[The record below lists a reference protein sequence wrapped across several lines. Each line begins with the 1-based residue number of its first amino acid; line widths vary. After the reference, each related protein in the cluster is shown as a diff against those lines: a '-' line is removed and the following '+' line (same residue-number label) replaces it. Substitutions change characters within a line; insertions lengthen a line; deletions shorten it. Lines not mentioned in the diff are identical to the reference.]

1 MKAKLWFGL
10 SGLAAA
16 GMAGVVLAA
25 PSPAP
30 QANGEALFQEHC
42 KMCHEPAIDRAPTRT
57 DMAQRSVVDITQV
70 LTTGEMQPMTAGMTP
85 DQVKALA
92 SYMSRDRAG
101 GNPLSAEAPQAA
113 AAPAGRAG
121 GRGGAAAPAALPDV
135 MCATNGPLT
144 PGKTD
149 WTSWGLDDAN
159 THYQKNGGGLKAA
172 DVPKLKV
179 KWAFSVRGGSY
190 SQPTVL
196 GDWMFFVVRGD
207 GFYALDAKTGCVHWH
222 LPDVSSRTTPA
233 IIKSSLSPS
242 GYMTVL
248 GVAGRKAQAFD
259 LQNGH
264 SLWTSP
270 VLEDHASANILGSP
284 MVSGNQV
291 FVPITSGEEGAGTSP
306 TYRCCSFRGSLIAL
320 DLATGKVN
328 WKTYVIKEPMH
339 DLGKNPQGTVLQG
352 PAGGAI
358 WSAPT
363 IDAKKGVVYVA
374 TGDSYTDADTK
385 GADAIVAM
393 DMKTGKVKWST
404 QVQAD
409 DDFIVGCTQTNHS
422 VNCPQHGGP
431 DYDFGNPPII
441 FTGKGGK
448 QVILSGQKSG
458 IAYGMDADTGKLL
471 WKQQVGSGSSLGG
484 IEWGMAAD
492 DKRLYVPNSDIITL
506 MDEFRRPRGDAVL
519 AVKPT
524 PAKPGLSALDPATGK
539 VLWHVDAPHA
549 PCTYFGDRSRDR
561 TPNGPCLPA
570 QSAAIAVIPGVV
582 FSGLVDGWFRAYDA
596 ASGKV
601 IWEYSTTAQKYDTV
615 NGLKAQPGGSIDSVG
630 PVVANGAV
638 YVFSGYSG
646 ASGTGGNPRNV
657 LLAFSVDGK

>member
-10 SGLAAA
+10 SGLAAVSV
-16 GMAGVVLAA
+16 AGVVLAA

-30 QANGEALFQEHC
+30 APQADGEALFQAHC
-42 KMCHEPAIDRAPTRT
+42 KMCHEPAIDRAPSRT
-57 DMAQRSVVDITQV
+57 DLAQRSAIDITQV

-85 DQVKALA
+85 DQVKAVA
-92 SYMSRDRAG
+92 TYMSRDRAG
-101 GNPLSAEAPQAA
+101 GNPLSAEAPQTAA

-121 GRGGAAAPAALPDV
+121 GRGGAAAPPALPDV

-159 THYQKNGGGLKAA
+159 THYQKNGGGLKTA

-207 GFYALDAKTGCVHWH
+207 GFYALDTKTGCVHWH
-222 LPDVSSRTTPA
+222 LPDVSGRTTPA

-248 GVAGRKAQAFD
+248 GVAGRKAEAFD

-270 VLEDHASANILGSP
+270 ILEDHASANILGSP
-284 MVSGNQV
+284 AVVGDQV
-291 FVPITSGEEGAGTSP
+291 LVPITSGEEGAGTSP

-328 WKTYVIKEPMH
+328 WKTYVIREPMH
-339 DLGKNPQGTVLQG
+339 DLGKNPRRRAAGP

-374 TGDSYTDADTK
+374 TGDSYTTADTK
-385 GADAIVAM
+385 GDDAIVAM
-393 DMKTGKVKWST
+393 DLKTGAIKWST
-404 QVQAD
+404 QVTQD
-409 DDFIVGCTQTNHS
+409 DNFIVGCTQINHS
-422 VNCPQHGGP
+422 VNCPDPGGP

-441 FTGKGGK
+441 FNLAGGK

-458 IAYGMDADTGKLL
+458 HRLAWTPTPARCL
-471 WKQQVGSGSSLGG
+471 WKQPRSGNGLVP
-484 IEWGMAAD
+484 MAA
-492 DKRLYVPNSDIITL
+492 S
-506 MDEFRRPRGDAVL
+506 
-519 AVKPT
+519 
-524 PAKPGLSALDPATGK
+524 
-539 VLWHVDAPHA
+539 
-549 PCTYFGDRSRDR
+549 
-561 TPNGPCLPA
+561 
-570 QSAAIAVIPGVV
+570 
-582 FSGLVDGWFRAYDA
+582 
-596 ASGKV
+596 
-601 IWEYSTTAQKYDTV
+601 
-615 NGLKAQPGGSIDSVG
+615 
-630 PVVANGAV
+630 NGAW
-638 YVFSGYSG
+638 
-646 ASGTGGNPRNV
+646 R
-657 LLAFSVDGK
+657 